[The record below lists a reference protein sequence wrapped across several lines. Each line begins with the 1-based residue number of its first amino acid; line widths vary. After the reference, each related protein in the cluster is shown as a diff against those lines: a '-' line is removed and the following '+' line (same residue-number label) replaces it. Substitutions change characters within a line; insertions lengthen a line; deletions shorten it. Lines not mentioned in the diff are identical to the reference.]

1 LPGLKVGKID
11 RSFFS
16 RFIYPNLGASNPNVI
31 VGPRYGVDN
40 AVLRVSPDTVM
51 VVTTDPLSIIPSL
64 GMRDSARITS
74 HLLASDVATSGFR
87 PQFAVLDFNLP
98 PQIDEE
104 EFKSYWIHL
113 HRELKKLGVAI
124 VGGHTGVY
132 EGCGF
137 TVVGGG
143 CMMAL
148 GPSDK
153 YLVSKMASPGDL
165 LLMTKSA
172 AVAATGILA
181 RSFPQKTTLEFG
193 RQFLTSAQEFLARFS
208 IVEDALEAAAVG
220 VREEGVKAMHDVTEG
235 GVLGGIREM
244 AVASN
249 VGVSVDTGAIPI
261 SPETQQLCRLFKIDP
276 LHTLGEGALLIAV
289 EPTVAEKVIS
299 RLRSRDILCTAI
311 GRFTPK
317 NQGMVDSKSECKLA
331 ACGSDPYWKAYWQ
344 AVKNGWK

>member
-1 LPGLKVGKID
+1 MGKID

-16 RFIYPNLGASNPNVI
+16 RFIYPNLGASNPNVL

-40 AVLRVSPDTVM
+40 AVLRVSPDTIM

-64 GMRDSARITS
+64 GMRDSAWITS

-98 PQIDEE
+98 PQMEE
-104 EFKSYWIHL
+104 KEFKSYWIHL
-113 HRELKKLGVAI
+113 HKELEKLGVAI
-124 VGGHTGVY
+124 VGGHTGAY

-153 YLVSKMASPGDL
+153 YLVSSMASPGDL

-172 AVAATGILA
+172 AIAATGILA
-181 RSFPQKTTLEFG
+181 RSFPEKIDLEFG
-193 RQFLTSAQEFLARFS
+193 HQFVTSAQEYLKSFS
-208 IVEDALEAAAVG
+208 TVEDALEAAAVG
-220 VREEGVKAMHDVTEG
+220 VREEGVKAMHDITEG
-235 GVLGGIREM
+235 GVLGGVWEM
-244 AVASN
+244 AAASN
-249 VGVSVDTGAIPI
+249 VGVSVDVGAIPI
-261 SPETQQLCRLFKIDP
+261 SPETRELCRLFKIDP
-276 LHTLGEGALLIAV
+276 LYTLGEGALLIAV
-289 EPTVAEKVIS
+289 EPRIADEVIS
-299 RLRSRDILCTAI
+299 KLQSRNIHCTSI

-317 NQGMVDSKSECKLA
+317 NQGMVESKSKRKLA
-331 ACGSDPYWKAYWQ
+331 PLTSDPYWKAYWQ
-344 AVKNGWK
+344 AVKHGWK